1 MKLYL
6 ARHGET
12 DWNAERRLQGRI
24 DISLNNTGKDQARE
38 LAFKLQSI
46 QLEAIYCSALQ
57 RSIETAQFLDRKP
70 VLILP
75 ELNEQALGKYEG
87 MQLEG
92 DNLVQFQKRRSD
104 PDDSLDGGESRNEHR
119 TRIRAALHLIRA
131 AHSENSQ
138 VLVIG
143 HGGTNSVILKE
154 LFDLQTDLMFSIGN
168 SDLFLID
175 LPVTGSPTLWK
186 YVTIQ

>member
-24 DISLNNTGKDQARE
+24 DIALNSTGRDQARE

-46 QLEAIYCSALQ
+46 HLDAIYCSALK
-57 RSIETAQFLDRKP
+57 RSIETAQFLNRKP
-70 VLILP
+70 VLILQ
-75 ELNEQALGKYEG
+75 ELNEQSLGKYEG
-87 MQLEG
+87 MQLDG
-92 DNLVQFQKRRSD
+92 DDLVEFQKRRSD
-104 PDDSLDGGESRNEHR
+104 LDDSLDGGESRNQHR
-119 TRIRAALHLIRA
+119 ERIRAAMKRIRSS
-131 AHSENSQ
+131 HSENSQ
-138 VLVIG
+138 VLIVG
-143 HGGTNSVILKE
+143 HGGTNSVILKD

-175 LPVTGSPTLWK
+175 LPETGSPTLWK
-186 YVTIQ
+186 YVTIR